1 LPEWRSGSIFVLAA
15 APAETAEP
23 IVDLS
28 DRDVS
33 VAGIAAGEAD
43 VRKESPGNG
52 AATA

>member
-1 LPEWRSGSIFVLAA
+1 MFVLVAV
-15 APAETAEP
+15 PAETVEP
-23 IVDLS
+23 IFDLL

-43 VRKESPGNG
+43 GRKESPGNG